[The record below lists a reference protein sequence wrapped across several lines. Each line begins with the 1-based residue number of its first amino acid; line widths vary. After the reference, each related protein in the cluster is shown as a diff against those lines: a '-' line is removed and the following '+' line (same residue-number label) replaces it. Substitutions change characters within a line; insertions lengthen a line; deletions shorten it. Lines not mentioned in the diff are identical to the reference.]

1 MKESKLFSIKDKKM
15 KGDASNLKQ
24 IPTRFK
30 TNLISLKSLPT
41 SQVVTGSK
49 SFRQQARCFTTK
61 NSKEKAKNSNIIE
74 SVSFELNSRG
84 KERQKIKNKH
94 LIMNAKNYLNY
105 NSKVNSNY
113 LNYTNPTTNNNIN
126 MGMNN
131 NNNKPNLFYIQ
142 KIDEEPQQ
150 LRINTVIN
158 TIGQTFSVSAN
169 SSISNK
175 NKKNIN
181 NPKFISCLT
190 GWSSGYKGAIKGY
203 NTTNNTANNSVT
215 GSMEKFEKK
224 SQNKKLK
231 KNSNKKH
238 GKNFMKSKDIIK
250 KINNNIEFNLLQNN
264 KTIKNKFAHTTNNS
278 RQNSGEKY
286 LELTKPKLLALKH
299 NKLILNNIR
308 ELNSNNN
315 LNNNYMKNK
324 QASTQTTIDN
334 KQNKNNIQKNN
345 NNTNNKGLVK
355 ANNNCQTKNHI
366 LRKNNQEIMKLSDNK
381 ANTNTNVNINANSN
395 AKGGKIK
402 VMNLKLNNDNMN
414 MNINNNNY
422 LKTSNNIKSNS
433 AFSTR
438 QNLKVENS
446 QIKVNKSNKIINNSN
461 NTNND
466 INNSNNINKG
476 MIFKPKYKN
485 KNIKN
490 IDVFNVN
497 EESLEIIKNQNQKLF
512 PTTYFF
518 NKLDSKLKK
527 KIMTAGNSPGR
538 VKIKELISSDNAFS
552 KQKIG
557 EKNKGLQ
564 NVKQTMTK
572 ECNDVGNKKNNNISL
587 KSAHISR
594 KNSANKEFKDYKN
607 IKSENKII
615 ANKNKNNN
623 FKYDN
628 YYYNYSHP
636 NNSLKSNSSE
646 KDFNNNSFLGSN
658 FNSNFNSNNVSKNTN
673 TKNSKKVFNSIINAG
688 NNWKYKKNMQLT
700 QKNKNVNILD
710 NINRIT
716 KGIQIKYNSSNTSKY
731 KLNNKS
737 TNINININNSPISK
751 TKYNQLYYDKKKVD
765 ITDNNNNNCQQN
777 DNKII
782 NNNLSREKSAGIIKQ
797 KQKEKNNKKKINE
810 SNYNP
815 TATSTAK
822 KRLISNVS
830 NNNSGNLNNNLDN
843 KNINN
848 LKKEKE
854 KEKDNKNAINK
865 DKIEQL
871 LLNKEKT
878 IKTKKINIVN
888 KINKKENEEEP
899 MNNNNNKLDNN
910 NENSKLN
917 ISSKIAKKSA
927 HNRNVEQNFIFNSNT
942 NTSLLSTMKDS
953 NYYSQESENLSKYI
967 KDYFINHS
975 CYPPTDISFYKFGR
989 VIGRGAF
996 GKVNIGLNILT
1007 GRIVAIKSFNK
1018 KNLSN
1023 EKAKKKILYET
1034 NIMRGLYHPAVTKIL
1049 ETFETEKYML
1059 IIMEY
1064 ISGGNLQNFVKKRRK
1079 LCEKTAK
1086 ILFRQLIQGIKYIH
1100 SKGVVHRDIK
1110 LENILL
1116 DLNNIVKICDFGV
1129 GKLTQKGQKLLD
1141 QCGTPVYM
1149 APEIIQGDG
1158 YEGFPVDIWSA
1169 GVALYI
1175 MLSGNIPFNRDKTH
1189 DLQSAIINLPYKKID
1204 DISESANDL
1213 LKNILEKDPVK
1224 RFTPDQ
1230 ILEHSWMNE
1239 HGNDDDCFDN
1249 NYDFEIKNVN
1259 KYHLFT
1265 NAESILL
1272 AKTHI
1277 DYRKAPKKDLAENF
1291 TIKNLYTLEDKK
1303 NNKNI
1308 ETKSI
1313 ILAPYNSMLTDS
1325 EEEEEEE
1332 EENKSKEIKKKNTN
1346 KNTKNKLEKIED
1358 IKIKAMNYYSQST
1371 NPYDILDNFN
1381 LELEVKNGVIKFHG
1395 KVKEFNMNYELNNN
1409 EEIDNGMLI
1418 NSKDELVLEE
1428 TNKENNEEQLENY
1441 IKHNNYVNAKDLNKN
1456 KKNHHRPSSPYK
1468 QPPIN
1473 KYFVKMVSELGYN
1486 EDYVYKSLEKN
1497 ELNHATTIY
1506 YLFSNYENI
1515 K

>member
-1 MKESKLFSIKDKKM
+1 MKESKLFSLNNKKIKS
-15 KGDASNLKQ
+15 DASNSKQ

-41 SQVVTGSK
+41 SQAITGSK
-49 SFRQQARCFTTK
+49 SFRQQASCFTQK
-61 NSKEKAKNSNIIE
+61 NSKEKEKNSNIIE
-74 SVSFELNSRG
+74 SESFELNFRD
-84 KERQKIKNKH
+84 KERQIIKNKN
-94 LIMNAKNYLNY
+94 LIMNTKNFLNY
-105 NSKVNSNY
+105 NSKINSNY
-113 LNYTNPTTNNNIN
+113 LNYTNPATI
-126 MGMNN
+126 NN
-131 NNNKPNLFYIQ
+131 NNSKNNVNKPNLFYIQ

-158 TIGQTFSVSAN
+158 TIAPSFSASAN
-169 SSISNK
+169 NSISNK

-181 NPKFISCLT
+181 NKNFKMISCLT
-190 GWSSGYKGAIKGY
+190 GWSGAFKGAIKGY
-203 NTTNNTANNSVT
+203 NTTNNTANNSVA
-215 GSMEKFEKK
+215 GSTEKNDKK
-224 SQNKKLK
+224 DINNKKFK
-231 KNSNKKH
+231 KNSNKKKF
-238 GKNFMKSKDIIK
+238 GKDFLKSKEVIK
-250 KINNNIEFNLLQNN
+250 KINNNIEFNLLKNQNN
-264 KTIKNKFAHTTNNS
+264 KKAKNKFAHTTNNS

-286 LELTKPKLLALKH
+286 IDINKSKLMALKH

-315 LNNNYMKNK
+315 YNNNYIKNK
-324 QASTQTTIDN
+324 PISTQTTIDT
-334 KQNKNNIQKNN
+334 KIYKNVVQKKKNEP
-345 NNTNNKGLVK
+345 KGIIMK
-355 ANNNCQTKNHI
+355 NNNCQTKNHI
-366 LRKNNQEIMKLSDNK
+366 LRKNNQDIIKLS
-381 ANTNTNVNINANSN
+381 NTS
-395 AKGGKIK
+395 AKGKIK
-402 VMNLKLNNDNMN
+402 VVNAKLNNE
-414 MNINNNNY
+414 NINNNY
-422 LKTSNNIKSNS
+422 LQTAIYSNLNIKSNS

-438 QNLKVENS
+438 QNLKVEKS
-446 QIKVNKSNKIINNSN
+446 QIKVNKSNKMINNNTEN
-461 NTNND
+461 NNF
-466 INNSNNINKG
+466 NKG
-476 MIFKPKYKN
+476 IIYKPKYKN
-485 KNIKN
+485 KNLKN
-490 IDVFNVN
+490 IDIFNVN

-518 NKLDSKLKK
+518 NKVDSEVNK

-538 VKIKELISSDNAFS
+538 AKIKDLISPEITFS
-552 KQKIG
+552 KQKLGDKI
-557 EKNKGLQ
+557 KAFQ
-564 NVKQTMTK
+564 NVKKIISK
-572 ECNDVGNKKNNNISL
+572 EFFDNKKNNLNL

-594 KNSANKEFKDYKN
+594 KNSANKEFKEYKN

-615 ANKNKNNN
+615 GNHN
-623 FKYDN
+623 FKN
-628 YYYNYSHP
+628 EYYYNCSHP
-636 NNSLKSNSSE
+636 NNSLRSNNSSDKE
-646 KDFNNNSFLGSN
+646 NNNSFIEN
-658 FNSNFNSNNVSKNTN
+658 NYNSNYNSNNITNNTN

-688 NNWKYKKNMQLT
+688 NNWKYKKNKQLI
-700 QKNKNVNILD
+700 QKNINILD
-710 NINRIT
+710 NISRIT

-737 TNINININNSPISK
+737 TNMNNISNSPISK
-751 TKYNQLYYDKKKVD
+751 TKYNHLYDEKKSDINENNFHLKGIGSKQL
-765 ITDNNNNNCQQN
+765 NQ
-777 DNKII
+777 
-782 NNNLSREKSAGIIKQ
+782 NLSREKSAGLI
-797 KQKEKNNKKKINE
+797 KQKEKIKKKKVADNP
-810 SNYNP
+810 NP
-815 TATSTAK
+815 TVDSTK
-822 KRLISNVS
+822 KRLIYNVS
-830 NNNSGNLNNNLDN
+830 SNNSGNFNNNLEN
-843 KNINN
+843 KNNN
-848 LKKEKE
+848 MNIKKEKS
-854 KEKDNKNAINK
+854 NLINK

-871 LLNKEKT
+871 LLKKEK
-878 IKTKKINIVN
+878 IKTKKINI
-888 KINKKENEEEP
+888 INKKNIIENEKDFCDNKF
-899 MNNNNNKLDNN
+899 NNIN
-910 NENSKLN
+910 NENSPKLN
-917 ISSKIAKKSA
+917 ISKIAKKSS

-967 KDYFINHS
+967 RDYFIANS

-1034 NIMRGLYHPAVTKIL
+1034 NLMRGLYHPAVTKIL
-1049 ETFETEKYML
+1049 ETFETDKYML

-1100 SKGVVHRDIK
+1100 SKGIVHRDIK

-1129 GKLTQKGQKLLD
+1129 GKITEKGHKLLD

-1204 DISESANDL
+1204 DISDSANDL
-1213 LKNILEKDPVK
+1213 LKNILEKDPTK
-1224 RFTPDQ
+1224 RLTPDQ
-1230 ILEHSWMNE
+1230 ILEHPWMLEYN
-1239 HGNDDDCFDN
+1239 GKDDECFDY
-1249 NYDFEIKNVN
+1249 NYDLEIKNVN
-1259 KYHLFT
+1259 KYHFFT

-1308 ETKSI
+1308 ETKSV

-1325 EEEEEEE
+1325 EEEEEEDDE
-1332 EENKSKEIKKKNTN
+1332 DKNKEDKKNKKKNNKSK
-1346 KNTKNKLEKIED
+1346 LETVED
-1358 IKIKAMNYYSQST
+1358 IKIKAINYYNQST

-1381 LELEVKNGVIKFHG
+1381 LEIEVKNGIIKFHG

-1418 NSKDELVLEE
+1418 NSKDELVLED
-1428 TNKENNEEQLENY
+1428 TNKDNKSGEQLENY
-1441 IKHNNYVNAKDLNKN
+1441 VKNNNYVKDINKN
-1456 KKNHHRPSSPYK
+1456 KKNHRPNSPYK

-1473 KYFVKMVSELGYN
+1473 KHFVKMVSELGYN
-1486 EDYVYKSLEKN
+1486 EDYIIKSLEKN
-1497 ELNHATTIY
+1497 ELNHATAIY

>member
-1 MKESKLFSIKDKKM
+1 MKDSKLFSINNKKI
-15 KGDASNLKQ
+15 KNDISNLKQ

-41 SQVVTGSK
+41 TQIITGSK
-49 SFRQQARCFTTK
+49 SFRQQTRCFTKK
-61 NSKEKAKNSNIIE
+61 NSKEKDKNSNIIE
-74 SVSFELNSRG
+74 STSFELNPRS
-84 KERQKIKNKH
+84 KEHQKLKNKN
-94 LIMNAKNYLNY
+94 LMINAKNFLNF
-105 NSKVNSNY
+105 NAKVSSTFISEKNGNR
-113 LNYTNPTTNNNIN
+113 NNLKS
-126 MGMNN
+126 
-131 NNNKPNLFYIQ
+131 NNKNGNKQNLFYIQ
-142 KIDEEPQQ
+142 KIEEEPQQ

-158 TIGQTFSVSAN
+158 TISPSFSVSAN
-169 SSISNK
+169 SSVSNK

-181 NPKFISCLT
+181 NSNFKLISCLARCT
-190 GWSSGYKGAIKGY
+190 QGYKGRIKNY
-203 NTTNNTANNSVT
+203 NTANNTANNSLT
-215 GSMEKFEKK
+215 GSIEKIIKK
-224 SQNKKLK
+224 ENKKNKK
-231 KNSNKKH
+231 KNSSNKF
-238 GKNFMKSKDIIK
+238 GKDFLKSKDMIK
-250 KINNNIEFNLLQNN
+250 KINNNIEFNLFQKQN
-264 KTIKNKFAHTTNNS
+264 KKYKNTFAHTTNNS

-286 LELTKPKLLALKH
+286 FESNKSKLMAIKH

-308 ELNSNNN
+308 ELNINNN
-315 LNNNYMKNK
+315 FKNNYMKSKKISIQNTLENK
-324 QASTQTTIDN
+324 L
-334 KQNKNNIQKNN
+334 NKNNIHKNNSN
-345 NNTNNKGLVK
+345 NNTNNKNESK
-355 ANNNCQTKNHI
+355 IISKKITNNNCQTKNHI
-366 LRKNNQEIMKLSDNK
+366 LRKTNQNSMKTS
-381 ANTNTNVNINANSN
+381 NTNAN
-395 AKGGKIK
+395 GKIK
-402 VMNLKLNNDNMN
+402 VTNVKLNADDSSA
-414 MNINNNNY
+414 NY
-422 LKTSNNIKSNS
+422 LKTNFYSNMNTKSNS

-438 QNLKVENS
+438 QNLIVEKS
-446 QIKVNKSNKIINNSN
+446 EIKVNKSNKMINNGNGNEGN
-461 NTNND
+461 NL
-466 INNSNNINKG
+466 NKG
-476 MIFKPKYKN
+476 IIFKAKYKN
-485 KNIKN
+485 KNLKN
-490 IDVFNVN
+490 LDVFNVN
-497 EESLEIIKNQNQKLF
+497 EESLEIIKNENQKLF

-518 NKLDSKLKK
+518 KKPELEQNK

-538 VKIKELISSDNAFS
+538 AKIKDLISPDITLS

-557 EKNKGLQ
+557 EKIIYLK
-564 NVKQTMTK
+564 NVKNIISK
-572 ECNDVGNKKNNNISL
+572 DRFHKKKNYNDLNL

-594 KNSANKEFKDYKN
+594 KNSVNKEFKEYKN
-607 IKSENKII
+607 LKSENKII
-615 ANKNKNNN
+615 TNNN
-623 FKYDN
+623 FKFDN
-628 YYYNYSHP
+628 YDYNYSHP
-636 NNSLKSNSSE
+636 NNSLRSNKSSDKE
-646 KDFNNNSFLGSN
+646 NNSFMESN
-658 FNSNFNSNNVSKNTN
+658 FNSNYNSNNVTNNTN
-673 TKNSKKVFNSIINAG
+673 VKNSKKVFNSIINAG
-688 NNWKYKKNMQLT
+688 NNWKYKKNKQLI
-700 QKNKNVNILD
+700 QKNKGINILD

-716 KGIQIKYNSSNTSKY
+716 KGIQIKYNSSNNSKY

-737 TNINININNSPISK
+737 TNINISNSPISK
-751 TKYNQLYYDKKKVD
+751 TKYNHLYERKIE
-765 ITDNNNNNCQQN
+765 ITDTNFQQN
-777 DNKII
+777 EKLGKES
-782 NNNLSREKSAGIIKQ
+782 NNNLSREKSAGIIK
-797 KQKEKNNKKKINE
+797 KKEKIKKKKLTENKIDTEQKKLIN
-810 SNYNP
+810 N
-815 TATSTAK
+815 
-822 KRLISNVS
+822 ISS
-830 NNNSGNLNNNLDN
+830 NNSGDIKNLGYNEKN
-843 KNINN
+843 KNINLN
-848 LKKEKE
+848 IKN
-854 KEKDNKNAINK
+854 EKDNKNLINK

-871 LLNKEKT
+871 LLKKEK
-878 IKTKKINIVN
+878 IMKSKKINF
-888 KINKKENEEEP
+888 INKLNEIEKEEEDKEKDKEKDID
-899 MNNNNNKLDNN
+899 NNNNNNN
-910 NENSKLN
+910 NENSPKLN
-917 ISSKIAKKSA
+917 ISKIAKKSS

-967 KDYFINHS
+967 KEYFNTHS

-1034 NIMRGLYHPAVTKIL
+1034 NLMRGLYHPSVTKIL

-1100 SKGVVHRDIK
+1100 SKGIVHRDIK

-1149 APEIIQGDG
+1149 APEIIQGEG
-1158 YEGFPVDIWSA
+1158 YEGFPVDVWSA
-1169 GVALYI
+1169 GVSLYI

-1204 DISESANDL
+1204 DISDNANDL
-1213 LKNILEKDPVK
+1213 LKNILEKDPSK

-1230 ILEHSWMNE
+1230 ILEHPWMNE
-1239 HGNDDDCFDN
+1239 HNGNDDDFYDD
-1249 NYDFEIKNVN
+1249 NYDLEIKNVN

-1291 TIKNLYTLEDKK
+1291 TIKNLYTIEDKK

-1332 EENKSKEIKKKNTN
+1332 DDDKMSEIKKN
-1346 KNTKNKLEKIED
+1346 KNKNKNKLETIED
-1358 IKIKAMNYYSQST
+1358 IKMKAINYYNQST

-1381 LELEVKNGVIKFHG
+1381 FELEVKNGIIKFHG

-1418 NSKDELVLEE
+1418 NSKDELVM
-1428 TNKENNEEQLENY
+1428 NDSNMENNDKIDDQLENY
-1441 IKHNNYVNAKDLNKN
+1441 VKKNNYIKETNKS
-1456 KKNHHRPSSPYK
+1456 KKNHRPSSPYK

-1473 KYFVKMVSELGYN
+1473 NYFVKMVCELGYD
-1486 EDYVYKSLEKN
+1486 EDYVVKSLEKN

>member
-1 MKESKLFSIKDKKM
+1 MKESKLFSLNSKKT
-15 KGDASNLKQ
+15 KDASNLKQ

-41 SQVVTGSK
+41 TQIIAGSK
-49 SFRQQARCFTTK
+49 SFRQQTRCFTQK
-61 NSKEKAKNSNIIE
+61 NSKEKDKNSNVIE
-74 SVSFELNSRG
+74 SISFELKSRE
-84 KERQKIKNKH
+84 KDRQKMKNKN
-94 LIMNAKNYLNY
+94 LMMNTKNFLNY

-113 LNYTNPTTNNNIN
+113 LKYTNPT
-126 MGMNN
+126 NN
-131 NNNKPNLFYIQ
+131 NNNNLKNNNGNKPNLFYIQ
-142 KIDEEPQQ
+142 KIEEEPQQ
-150 LRINTVIN
+150 LKINTVIN
-158 TIGQTFSVSAN
+158 TIAPSFSVTN
-169 SSISNK
+169 KNITNK
-175 NKKNIN
+175 NKKNLNIN
-181 NPKFISCLT
+181 NPNFKLISCLN
-190 GWSSGYKGAIKGY
+190 GWNPGFKGAIKGY
-203 NTTNNTANNSVT
+203 NTANNTANNSVA
-215 GSMEKFEKK
+215 GSMEKNEKK
-224 SQNKKLK
+224 DYNGIKSK
-231 KNSNKKH
+231 KNSTKKYT
-238 GKNFMKSKDIIK
+238 KEFLKSKEVIK
-250 KINNNIEFNLLQNN
+250 KINNNIEFNAIQKRNN
-264 KTIKNKFAHTTNNS
+264 KNKNKFAHTTNNS

-286 LELTKPKLLALKH
+286 LDINKSKLLALKH

-315 LNNNYMKNK
+315 YNSNYIRSKPV
-324 QASTQTTIDN
+324 STQTTIDN
-334 KQNKNNIQKNN
+334 KVNKNILQKNSNKIDTKGIIIKNN
-345 NNTNNKGLVK
+345 NY
-355 ANNNCQTKNHI
+355 QTKNHI
-366 LRKNNQEIMKLSDNK
+366 LRKTNQDVMKLP
-381 ANTNTNVNINANSN
+381 NTNV
-395 AKGGKIK
+395 KGKIK
-402 VMNLKLNNDNMN
+402 VINTKLNNENL
-414 MNINNNNY
+414 NINNNY
-422 LKTSNNIKSNS
+422 LKTSIYSNINTKSNS

-438 QNLKVENS
+438 QNLIVEKS
-446 QIKVNKSNKIINNSN
+446 QIKVNKTNKMINNNTESNNSN
-461 NTNND
+461 
-466 INNSNNINKG
+466 KG
-476 MIFKPKYKN
+476 AIFKQKYKN
-485 KNIKN
+485 KNLKN
-490 IDVFNVN
+490 IDIFNIN
-497 EESLEIIKNQNQKLF
+497 EESLEIIKNQNQKSF
-512 PTTYFF
+512 PTTYLINKIDSEF
-518 NKLDSKLKK
+518 NK
-527 KIMTAGNSPGR
+527 KILTAGNSPGR
-538 VKIKELISSDNAFS
+538 TKIKDLISPEITFLKPRLAEKIIAFQKV
-552 KQKIG
+552 KQK
-557 EKNKGLQ
+557 KS
-564 NVKQTMTK
+564 NVF
-572 ECNDVGNKKNNNISL
+572 DKKNNNNLNL

-594 KNSANKEFKDYKN
+594 KNSANKEFKEYKN

-615 ANKNKNNN
+615 SNPKYKNE
-623 FKYDN
+623 Y

-636 NNSLKSNSSE
+636 NNSLRSNNSSDKE
-646 KDFNNNSFLGSN
+646 NNNSF
-658 FNSNFNSNNVSKNTN
+658 FENNMNNGNIGANNTN
-673 TKNSKKVFNSIINAG
+673 AKNSKKIFNNIINTN
-688 NNWKYKKNMQLT
+688 NNWKYKKNKQLI
-700 QKNKNVNILD
+700 QKNINILD
-710 NINRIT
+710 NINLIA
-716 KGIQIKYNSSNTSKY
+716 KGMRIKYNSSNTSKY
-731 KLNNKS
+731 KLSNKR
-737 TNINININNSPISK
+737 TNINISNSPISK
-751 TKYNQLYYDKKKVD
+751 TKYNHLYEKKK
-765 ITDNNNNNCQQN
+765 IEINDNNIQN
-777 DNKII
+777 EIVAKNI
-782 NNNLSREKSAGIIKQ
+782 NSNLSREKSACIIE
-797 KQKEKNNKKKINE
+797 QKEKNNKNKISE
-810 SNYNP
+810 NP
-815 TATSTAK
+815 TAETTK
-822 KRLISNVS
+822 KKLINIIS
-830 NNNSGNLNNNLDN
+830 NNNSGNFKYNIDNNN
-843 KNINN
+843 KNIGVSSKI
-848 LKKEKE
+848 KKES
-854 KEKDNKNAINK
+854 KNTINK

-871 LLNKEKT
+871 LLKKESI
-878 IKTKKINIVN
+878 IKTKKINVSN
-888 KINKKENEEEP
+888 KMNKVENEKES
-899 MNNNNNKLDNN
+899 NNNHDNNKLNNNDNN
-910 NENSKLN
+910 SPKLN
-917 ISSKIAKKSA
+917 ISKIAKKSS

-967 KDYFINHS
+967 KEYFLSHS

-1034 NIMRGLYHPAVTKIL
+1034 NLMRGLYHPSVTKIL
-1049 ETFETEKYML
+1049 ETFETDKYML

-1079 LCEKTAK
+1079 LCEKTAR

-1100 SKGVVHRDIK
+1100 SKGIVHRDIK

-1129 GKLTQKGQKLLD
+1129 GKITQKGQKLLD

-1204 DISESANDL
+1204 DVSDNVNDL
-1213 LKNILEKDPVK
+1213 LKNILEKDPTK

-1230 ILEHSWMNE
+1230 ILEHPWMMDHN
-1239 HGNDDDCFDN
+1239 GNDEEGFDY
-1249 NYDFEIKNVN
+1249 NYDLEIKNVN

-1291 TIKNLYTLEDKK
+1291 TIKNLYTIEDKK

-1332 EENKSKEIKKKNTN
+1332 DDDDKKKEAKKNKSKNN
-1346 KNTKNKLEKIED
+1346 KNKLESIED
-1358 IKIKAMNYYSQST
+1358 LKIKAINYYNQST

-1381 LELEVKNGVIKFHG
+1381 LEIEVKNGIIKFHG

-1428 TNKENNEEQLENY
+1428 SNKDINIKDDQLENY
-1441 IKHNNYVNAKDLNKN
+1441 VKHNNYVKDTNKN
-1456 KKNHHRPSSPYK
+1456 RKNHRPNSPYK

-1473 KYFVKMVSELGYN
+1473 KFFVKMVSELGYD
-1486 EDYVYKSLEKN
+1486 EDYVIKALEKN
-1497 ELNHATTIY
+1497 ELNRATTIY

>member
-1 MKESKLFSIKDKKM
+1 MKESKLFSINNKKI
-15 KGDASNLKQ
+15 KTDVSNLKQ

-41 SQVVTGSK
+41 SQAIAGSK
-49 SFRQQARCFTTK
+49 SFRQQTRCFTQK
-61 NSKEKAKNSNIIE
+61 NSKEKEKNSNIIE
-74 SVSFELNSRG
+74 SVSFELNSRE
-84 KERQKIKNKH
+84 KDRQKIKNKN
-94 LIMNAKNYLNY
+94 LIMNTKNFLNY
-105 NSKVNSNY
+105 NSKINSNY
-113 LNYTNPTTNNNIN
+113 LNYTNPATINNS
-126 MGMNN
+126 NN
-131 NNNKPNLFYIQ
+131 LKNNGNKPNLFYIQ

-158 TIGQTFSVSAN
+158 TIGPSFSVSAN
-169 SSISNK
+169 NSISNK

-181 NPKFISCLT
+181 NNLNFKLSCLT
-190 GWSSGYKGAIKGY
+190 GWSGAFKGAIKGY

-215 GSMEKFEKK
+215 GSMEKNDKK
-224 SQNKKLK
+224 DFGSKKNKKNGSK
-231 KNSNKKH
+231 KF
-238 GKNFMKSKDIIK
+238 GKDFLKSKEVIK
-250 KINNNIEFNLLQNN
+250 KINNNIEFNLLQKQNN
-264 KTIKNKFAHTTNNS
+264 KKNKNKFAHTTNNS

-286 LELTKPKLLALKH
+286 LDNKSKLMALKH

-315 LNNNYMKNK
+315 YNNNYIKSK
-324 QASTQTTIDN
+324 PISTQTTIDS
-334 KQNKNNIQKNN
+334 KINKNISQKTKNEP
-345 NNTNNKGLVK
+345 KGIVIK
-355 ANNNCQTKNHI
+355 NNNCQTKNHI
-366 LRKNNQEIMKLSDNK
+366 LRKNNQDVIKLS
-381 ANTNTNVNINANSN
+381 NTN
-395 AKGGKIK
+395 AKGKIK
-402 VMNLKLNNDNMN
+402 VTNSKLNNE
-414 MNINNNNY
+414 NINSNY
-422 LKTSNNIKSNS
+422 LKTNIYSNLNTKSNS

-438 QNLKVENS
+438 QNLKVEKS
-446 QIKVNKSNKIINNSN
+446 KIKVNKSNKMINNNIEN
-461 NTNND
+461 NNL
-466 INNSNNINKG
+466 NKG
-476 MIFKPKYKN
+476 IIFKPKYKN
-485 KNIKN
+485 KNLKN
-490 IDVFNVN
+490 IDIFNVN

-518 NKLDSKLKK
+518 NKVDSEINK

-538 VKIKELISSDNAFS
+538 VKIKDLISPDITFS
-552 KQKIG
+552 KQKLSDKIIAF
-557 EKNKGLQ
+557 Q
-564 NVKQTMTK
+564 NVKQIISK
-572 ECNDVGNKKNNNISL
+572 ECFENKKNNLNL

-594 KNSANKEFKDYKN
+594 KNSANKDFKEYKN

-615 ANKNKNNN
+615 TNHN
-623 FKYDN
+623 FKN
-628 YYYNYSHP
+628 EYYYNYSHP
-636 NNSLKSNSSE
+636 NNSLRSNNSSE
-646 KDFNNNSFLGSN
+646 KENNNSFIESN
-658 FNSNFNSNNVSKNTN
+658 FNSNYNSNNVTNNTN
-673 TKNSKKVFNSIINAG
+673 KKNSKKVFNSIINAG
-688 NNWKYKKNMQLT
+688 NNWKYKKNKQLI
-700 QKNKNVNILD
+700 QKNINILD
-710 NINRIT
+710 NITRIT

-737 TNINININNSPISK
+737 TNINISNSPISK
-751 TKYNQLYYDKKKVD
+751 TKYNHLYDKKKID
-765 ITDNNNNNCQQN
+765 INDNNLPQN
-777 DNKII
+777 EIVAKQLNS
-782 NNNLSREKSAGIIKQ
+782 NLSREKSAGVI
-797 KQKEKNNKKKINE
+797 KQKEKIKKKKVTE
-810 SNYNP
+810 NP
-815 TATSTAK
+815 SSENTK
-822 KRLISNVS
+822 KLFLNNIG
-830 NNNSGNLNNNLDN
+830 NNSGNFNNFENKNNNLNAKKEN
-843 KNINN
+843 KNM
-848 LKKEKE
+848 
-854 KEKDNKNAINK
+854 INK

-871 LLNKEKT
+871 LLKKEK

-888 KINKKENEEEP
+888 KINKIENEKDFVK
-899 MNNNNNKLDNN
+899 NKLNNINNDN
-910 NENSKLN
+910 SPKLN
-917 ISSKIAKKSA
+917 ISKIAKKSS

-967 KDYFINHS
+967 KDYFIANS

-1018 KNLSN
+1018 KNISN

-1034 NIMRGLYHPAVTKIL
+1034 NLMRGLYHPAVTKIL
-1049 ETFETEKYML
+1049 ETFETDKYML

-1100 SKGVVHRDIK
+1100 SKNIVHRDIK

-1129 GKLTQKGQKLLD
+1129 GKITEKGHKLLD

-1189 DLQSAIINLPYKKID
+1189 DLQSAIINLPFKKID
-1204 DISESANDL
+1204 DISDNANDL
-1213 LKNILEKDPVK
+1213 LKNILEKDPNK

-1230 ILEHSWMNE
+1230 ILEHPWMLE
-1239 HGNDDDCFDN
+1239 HNANDDDCFDY
-1249 NYDFEIKNVN
+1249 NYDLEIKNVN

-1308 ETKSI
+1308 DTKSI

-1332 EENKSKEIKKKNTN
+1332 DENKSKEIKKK
-1346 KNTKNKLEKIED
+1346 KNTKTKLETKEE
-1358 IKIKAMNYYSQST
+1358 IKMKAINYYNQST

-1381 LELEVKNGVIKFHG
+1381 LELEVKNGAIKFHG

-1428 TNKENNEEQLENY
+1428 SNKDNNNEEQLENY
-1441 IKHNNYVNAKDLNKN
+1441 VKNNNYVKDINKS
-1456 KKNHHRPSSPYK
+1456 KKSHHRPNSPYK

-1473 KYFVKMVSELGYN
+1473 KYFVKMVSELGYD

>member
-1 MKESKLFSIKDKKM
+1 MRESKLFSINNKKI
-15 KGDASNLKQ
+15 KGEASNLKQ

-41 SQVVTGSK
+41 SQAITGSK
-49 SFRQQARCFTTK
+49 SFRQQTRCFTTK
-61 NSKEKAKNSNIIE
+61 NSKEKTKNSNIIE

-84 KERQKIKNKH
+84 KDRQKIKNKN
-94 LIMNAKNYLNY
+94 LIMNAKNFLNY
-105 NSKVNSNY
+105 NAKANSNY
-113 LNYTNPTTNNNIN
+113 LNYTNPATNNNLSIN
-126 MGMNN
+126 IN

-158 TIGQTFSVSAN
+158 TIGPSFSVSAN
-169 SSISNK
+169 NSISNKNK

-181 NPKFISCLT
+181 NSNFKLISCLT
-190 GWSSGYKGAIKGY
+190 GWSTGYKGAIKGY
-203 NTTNNTANNSVT
+203 NTANNTANNSVI
-215 GSMEKFEKK
+215 GSTEKINKK
-224 SQNKKLK
+224 MQNKKLN
-231 KNSNKKH
+231 KNSNKKY
-238 GKNFMKSKDIIK
+238 GKDFLKSKEVIK
-250 KINNNIEFNLLQNN
+250 KINNNIEFNLLQKHNT
-264 KTIKNKFAHTTNNS
+264 KKGKNKFAHTTNNS

-286 LELTKPKLLALKH
+286 LELSKPKLLALKH

-315 LNNNYMKNK
+315 FNNNYIKNK
-324 QASTQTTIDN
+324 QTSTQNTIDN
-334 KQNKNNIQKNN
+334 KPNKNAQKSQ
-345 NNTNNKGLVK
+345 NNTNYKNDKGIIIK
-355 ANNNCQTKNHI
+355 AKNIYQTKNHI
-366 LRKNNQEIMKLSDNK
+366 LRKNNQDTMKLSHTN
-381 ANTNTNVNINANSN
+381 ANTKAS
-395 AKGGKIK
+395 KIK
-402 VMNLKLNNDNMN
+402 VMNVKLNNENFN
-414 MNINNNNY
+414 LNNNNY
-422 LKTSNNIKSNS
+422 LKTSVYTNMNNNNSKSNS

-438 QNLKVENS
+438 QNLKVEKS
-446 QIKVNKSNKIINNSN
+446 QIKVNKSNKMINNDTTNNNPNNNNINNNNSN
-461 NTNND
+461 NND
-466 INNSNNINKG
+466 INKG
-476 MIFKPKYKN
+476 IIFKPKYKN
-485 KNIKN
+485 KNLKN
-490 IDVFNVN
+490 IDIFNVN

-518 NKLDSKLKK
+518 NKIDYELNK

-538 VKIKELISSDNAFS
+538 AKIKELISSDVVFS
-552 KQKIG
+552 NQKIG
-557 EKNKGLQ
+557 DKIIAFQ
-564 NVKQTMTK
+564 NIKQII
-572 ECNDVGNKKNNNISL
+572 ENENNNDNNKKNNNLSL

-607 IKSENKII
+607 IKSENKIVS
-615 ANKNKNNN
+615 NYNNN
-623 FKYDN
+623 NIKCDN

-646 KDFNNNSFLGSN
+646 KDFNNSFIE
-658 FNSNFNSNNVSKNTN
+658 SNFNSNNISNNTN

-688 NNWKYKKNMQLT
+688 NNWKYKKNKQLT
-700 QKNKNVNILD
+700 QKNKNINILD
-710 NINRIT
+710 NINRIN

-737 TNINININNSPISK
+737 TNINISNSPISK
-751 TKYNQLYYDKKKVD
+751 TKYNHLYDKKKVE
-765 ITDNNNNNCQQN
+765 ITDNSNKNNNINNNNCQQI

-782 NNNLSREKSAGIIKQ
+782 NNNLSREKSAGLI
-797 KQKEKNNKKKINE
+797 KQKEKINKIKKIND
-810 SNYNP
+810 NNNNP
-815 TATSTAK
+815 IETAK
-822 KRLISNVS
+822 KRQLSNV
-830 NNNSGNLNNNLDN
+830 NNNNTSNFINNLDN
-843 KNINN
+843 KNNN
-848 LKKEKE
+848 NIK

-871 LLNKEKT
+871 LLNKEKI
-878 IKTKKINIVN
+878 IKSKKINIVN
-888 KINKKENEEEP
+888 KINKIENEELL
-899 MNNNNNKLDNN
+899 MNNNNN

-917 ISSKIAKKSA
+917 ISSKIAKKSS

-1023 EKAKKKILYET
+1023 EKAKKKIVYET
-1034 NIMRGLYHPAVTKIL
+1034 NLMRGLYHPAVTKIL

-1129 GKLTQKGQKLLD
+1129 GKITQKGQKLFD

-1189 DLQSAIINLPYKKID
+1189 DLQSAIVNLPYKKID
-1204 DISESANDL
+1204 DVSESANDL
-1213 LKNILEKDPVK
+1213 LKSILEKDPVK

-1230 ILEHSWMNE
+1230 ILEHPWMNE
-1239 HGNDDDCFDN
+1239 HGNDDDCFDY
-1249 NYDFEIKNVN
+1249 NYDLDIKNVN

-1332 EENKSKEIKKKNTN
+1332 EDE
-1346 KNTKNKLEKIED
+1346 KNTKNIKKNKNKNNKLEKIED
-1358 IKIKAMNYYSQST
+1358 IKMKAINYYSQST

-1381 LELEVKNGVIKFHG
+1381 LEIEVKNGVIKFHG

-1418 NSKDELVLEE
+1418 NSKDELVMQES
-1428 TNKENNEEQLENY
+1428 NKDNNEEQLENY
-1441 IKHNNYVNAKDLNKN
+1441 VKNNNYVKDINKS
-1456 KKNHHRPSSPYK
+1456 KKSHHRPNSPYK

-1473 KYFVKMVSELGYN
+1473 KYFVKMVSELGYD

>member
-1 MKESKLFSIKDKKM
+1 MKESKLFSINNKKI
-15 KGDASNLKQ
+15 KGNSSNLKQ

-41 SQVVTGSK
+41 FQAITGSK

-61 NSKEKAKNSNIIE
+61 NSKEKIKNSNVIE
-74 SVSFELNSRG
+74 SVSFELNSLG
-84 KERQKIKNKH
+84 KERPKIKNKN
-94 LIMNAKNYLNY
+94 LIMNKKNFLNY

-113 LNYTNPTTNNNIN
+113 LNYTNPATNNNLKIN
-126 MGMNN
+126 ITNNN
-131 NNNKPNLFYIQ
+131 NNNKSNLFYIQ

-158 TIGQTFSVSAN
+158 TIGPNFSISAN
-169 SSISNK
+169 NSISNKNK

-181 NPKFISCLT
+181 NPNYKLISCLT
-190 GWSSGYKGAIKGY
+190 GWSTGYKGAIKGY
-203 NTTNNTANNSVT
+203 NTANNTANNSVT
-215 GSMEKFEKK
+215 GSTEKIDKK
-224 SQNKKLK
+224 MQNNKKYK
-231 KNSNKKH
+231 KSNKKYA
-238 GKNFMKSKDIIK
+238 KEFLKSKEVIK
-250 KINNNIEFNLLQNN
+250 KINNNIEFNLLQKHNN
-264 KTIKNKFAHTTNNS
+264 KKDKNKFAHTTNNS

-286 LELTKPKLLALKH
+286 LELNKPKLSVLKQ

-308 ELNSNNN
+308 ELNPNNKFI
-315 LNNNYMKNK
+315 KNK
-324 QASTQTTIDN
+324 QASTRTTIDN
-334 KQNKNNIQKNN
+334 KPNKNIIQKSQNN
-345 NNTNNKGLVK
+345 INCKNDKGIIIK
-355 ANNNCQTKNHI
+355 TNNNCQTKNHI
-366 LRKNNQEIMKLSDNK
+366 LRKNNQDTIKLSH
-381 ANTNTNVNINANSN
+381 TNANG
-395 AKGGKIK
+395 KGGKIK
-402 VMNLKLNNDNMN
+402 VMNAKLNNDNFN
-414 MNINNNNY
+414 TNNNY
-422 LKTSNNIKSNS
+422 LKTSVYTNNNSKSNS

-438 QNLKVENS
+438 QNLKVEKS
-446 QIKVNKSNKIINNSN
+446 QIKVNKSNKMINNN
-461 NTNND
+461 NE
-466 INNSNNINKG
+466 INNANNINKG
-476 MIFKPKYKN
+476 IILKGKYKN
-485 KNIKN
+485 KNLKN
-490 IDVFNVN
+490 VDVFNIN

-512 PTTYFF
+512 PTTYYF
-518 NKLDSKLKK
+518 NKIDSDFSK
-527 KIMTAGNSPGR
+527 KILTAGNSPGR
-538 VKIKELISSDNAFS
+538 GKIKELISPEIILT
-552 KQKIG
+552 KPKIG
-557 EKNKGLQ
+557 EKIKACQ
-564 NVKQTMTK
+564 KIKQIITK
-572 ECNDVGNKKNNNISL
+572 EYIDNNKKNNNLSL

-594 KNSANKEFKDYKN
+594 KNSANKEFKNYQN
-607 IKSENKII
+607 IKTENKIVSN
-615 ANKNKNNN
+615 NKL
-623 FKYDN
+623 KYDN

-636 NNSLKSNSSE
+636 NNSLKSTSSE
-646 KDFNNNSFLGSN
+646 KDFNNSFIASN
-658 FNSNFNSNNVSKNTN
+658 VNSNYNSNNISNNEKKNN
-673 TKNSKKVFNSIINAG
+673 NKNVFNSIINPG
-688 NNWKYKKNMQLT
+688 NNWKYKKNKQLM
-700 QKNKNVNILD
+700 QKNKNANILD
-710 NINRIT
+710 NINKIT
-716 KGIQIKYNSSNTSKY
+716 KGIQIKSNSSNTSKY

-737 TNINININNSPISK
+737 TNNNINNSPISK
-751 TKYNQLYYDKKKVD
+751 IKYNQVYKDDKKKVE
-765 ITDNNNNNCQQN
+765 ISDNNNMNNNNSQQN

-782 NNNLSREKSAGIIKQ
+782 NNNISREMSAAVI
-797 KQKEKNNKKKINE
+797 KQKEKINKKGIIENKNIQTETSKKI
-810 SNYNP
+810 
-815 TATSTAK
+815 
-822 KRLISNVS
+822 LINNMN
-830 NNNSGNLNNNLDN
+830 NNNSGNFNNNLDN
-843 KNINN
+843 KNNNN
-848 LKKEKE
+848 LKK
-854 KEKDNKNAINK
+854 DSKNVINK

-871 LLNKEKT
+871 LLNKEKI
-878 IKTKKINIVN
+878 IKSKKINIVN
-888 KINKKENEEEP
+888 KINKIENEEGLT
-899 MNNNNNKLDNN
+899 NNN

-917 ISSKIAKKSA
+917 ISKIAKKSS

-1018 KNLSN
+1018 NNLSN

-1100 SKGVVHRDIK
+1100 SRGVVHRDIK

-1129 GKLTQKGQKLLD
+1129 GKITQKGQKLYD

-1149 APEIIQGDG
+1149 APEIIKGDG

-1204 DISESANDL
+1204 DVSEDANDL
-1213 LKNILEKDPVK
+1213 LKNILEKDPAI

-1230 ILEHSWMNE
+1230 ILEHKWMNE
-1239 HGNDDDCFDN
+1239 HGNDDDCFDY
-1249 NYDFEIKNVN
+1249 NYDLEIKNVN

-1313 ILAPYNSMLTDS
+1313 ILTPYNSMLTDS

-1332 EENKSKEIKKKNTN
+1332 DENKSKEIKKN
-1346 KNTKNKLEKIED
+1346 KNKKNKLDNIED
-1358 IKIKAMNYYSQST
+1358 IKMKAINYYSQTT

-1381 LELEVKNGVIKFHG
+1381 LEIEVKNGAIKFHG

-1418 NSKDELVLEE
+1418 NSKDELVLQEQ
-1428 TNKENNEEQLENY
+1428 NQDNNEEQLENY
-1441 IKHNNYVNAKDLNKN
+1441 VKNNNYVKDINKS

-1473 KYFVKMVSELGYN
+1473 KYFVKMVCELGYD
-1486 EDYVYKSLEKN
+1486 EKYVYNSLEKN

>member
-1 MKESKLFSIKDKKM
+1 MKESKLFSFNNKKIKS
-15 KGDASNLKQ
+15 DASNLKQ

-30 TNLISLKSLPT
+30 TNLISLKSLPA
-41 SQVVTGSK
+41 SQAITGSK
-49 SFRQQARCFTTK
+49 SFRQQTRCFTQK
-61 NSKEKAKNSNIIE
+61 NSKEKEKHSNIIE
-74 SVSFELNSRG
+74 SVSFELNSG
-84 KERQKIKNKH
+84 DNERQKIKNKN
-94 LIMNAKNYLNY
+94 LITNTKNFLNY
-105 NSKVNSNY
+105 NSKVNTNY
-113 LNYTNPTTNNNIN
+113 LNYTNPATINKNNFK
-126 MGMNN
+126 NN
-131 NNNKPNLFYIQ
+131 GNKPNLFYIQ

-158 TIGQTFSVSAN
+158 TIGPSFSASAN
-169 SSISNK
+169 NSISNK
-175 NKKNIN
+175 NKKNII
-181 NPKFISCLT
+181 NPNFKMISCLT
-190 GWSSGYKGAIKGY
+190 GWSGAFKGAIKGY
-203 NTTNNTANNSVT
+203 NTTNNTANNSVA
-215 GSMEKFEKK
+215 GSKEKSDKRDFNSKK
-224 SQNKKLK
+224 NKKCC
-231 KNSNKKH
+231 NKKF
-238 GKNFMKSKDIIK
+238 GKDILKSKEVIK
-250 KINNNIEFNLLQNN
+250 KINNNIEFNLLQKQNIKKN
-264 KTIKNKFAHTTNNS
+264 KNKFAHTTNNS

-286 LELTKPKLLALKH
+286 LDINKTKLLALKH

-315 LNNNYMKNK
+315 YNNNYIKNK
-324 QASTQTTIDN
+324 PISTQTTIDT
-334 KQNKNNIQKNN
+334 KINKNIIQKNKN
-345 NNTNNKGLVK
+345 EAKGIVIK
-355 ANNNCQTKNHI
+355 NNNCQTKNHI
-366 LRKNNQEIMKLSDNK
+366 LRKNNQDIIKLS
-381 ANTNTNVNINANSN
+381 NTS
-395 AKGGKIK
+395 AKGKIK
-402 VMNLKLNNDNMN
+402 VMNTKVNNDNIN
-414 MNINNNNY
+414 MNY
-422 LKTSNNIKSNS
+422 LKTNIYSNLNLKSNS

-438 QNLKVENS
+438 QNLKVEKS
-446 QIKVNKSNKIINNSN
+446 KIKVNKSNKMINN
-461 NTNND
+461 NTEN
-466 INNSNNINKG
+466 NNINKG
-476 MIFKPKYKN
+476 IIFKPKYKN
-485 KNIKN
+485 KKLKN
-490 IDVFNVN
+490 IDIFNVN

-518 NKLDSKLKK
+518 DKIDTELNK
-527 KIMTAGNSPGR
+527 KIMTAGNSPGQA
-538 VKIKELISSDNAFS
+538 KIKDLISPDITFS
-552 KQKIG
+552 KKKLG
-557 EKNKGLQ
+557 EKKKTFQ
-564 NVKQTMTK
+564 NVKQIIAK
-572 ECNDVGNKKNNNISL
+572 DCFDNKKNNLNL
-587 KSAHISR
+587 KSAYITR
-594 KNSANKEFKDYKN
+594 KNSANKEFKEYKN

-615 ANKNKNNN
+615 GNNYKN
-623 FKYDN
+623 D

-636 NNSLKSNSSE
+636 NNSLRSNISSE
-646 KDFNNNSFLGSN
+646 KENNNSFIESN
-658 FNSNFNSNNVSKNTN
+658 YNSNNITNNIN
-673 TKNSKKVFNSIINAG
+673 TKNSKKVFKSIINAG
-688 NNWKYKKNMQLT
+688 NNLKYKKNKQLT
-700 QKNKNVNILD
+700 QKNINILD
-710 NINRIT
+710 NISRIT

-731 KLNNKS
+731 KLNNKN
-737 TNINININNSPISK
+737 TNNNINNSPISK
-751 TKYNQLYYDKKKVD
+751 TKYNHLYDNKKID
-765 ITDNNNNNCQQN
+765 INDNNHPKNEIGPKQLNT
-777 DNKII
+777 
-782 NNNLSREKSAGIIKQ
+782 NLNREKSAGLIN
-797 KQKEKNNKKKINE
+797 QKEKITKNKITDTH
-810 SNYNP
+810 P
-815 TATSTAK
+815 TAETTK
-822 KRLISNVS
+822 KRLINNISS
-830 NNNSGNLNNNLDN
+830 NNSGNVNNNLEN
-843 KNINN
+843 KNNN
-848 LKKEKE
+848 MIVKKE
-854 KEKDNKNAINK
+854 NKSLINK

-871 LLNKEKT
+871 LLKKEK
-878 IKTKKINIVN
+878 IKAKKINIVN
-888 KINKKENEEEP
+888 KINKIEKEKDFS
-899 MNNNNNKLDNN
+899 NNKFNN
-910 NENSKLN
+910 INDENSPKLN
-917 ISSKIAKKSA
+917 ISKIAKKSS

-967 KDYFINHS
+967 KDYFIANS

-1018 KNLSN
+1018 SNLSN

-1034 NIMRGLYHPAVTKIL
+1034 NLMRGLYHPAVTKIL
-1049 ETFETEKYML
+1049 ETFETDKYML

-1100 SKGVVHRDIK
+1100 SKGIVHRDIK

-1129 GKLTQKGQKLLD
+1129 GKITEKGHKLLD

-1149 APEIIQGDG
+1149 APEIIQGEG

-1204 DISESANDL
+1204 DISDNANDL
-1213 LKNILEKDPVK
+1213 LKNILEKDPTK
-1224 RFTPDQ
+1224 RYTPDQ
-1230 ILEHSWMNE
+1230 ILEHPWMLE
-1239 HGNDDDCFDN
+1239 HNGNDDDCFDY
-1249 NYDFEIKNVN
+1249 NYDLEIKNVN

-1325 EEEEEEE
+1325 EEEEEEDE
-1332 EENKSKEIKKKNTN
+1332 EDKIKEIKKIKN
-1346 KNTKNKLEKIED
+1346 KNNKNKLESVED
-1358 IKIKAMNYYSQST
+1358 IKLKAINYYNQST

-1381 LELEVKNGVIKFHG
+1381 LEIEVKNGIIKFHG

-1418 NSKDELVLEE
+1418 NSKDELVLED
-1428 TNKENNEEQLENY
+1428 TNKENKSDEQLENY
-1441 IKHNNYVNAKDLNKN
+1441 VKNNNYVKDINKS
-1456 KKNHHRPSSPYK
+1456 KKNHRPNSPYK

-1473 KYFVKMVSELGYN
+1473 KYFVKMVCQLGYN
-1486 EDYVYKSLEKN
+1486 EDYVIKSLEKN